1 MISVN
6 YMQVFA
12 IAGLIALSVFG
23 FFALRLLSSFRTGI
37 LAKSWRHISVG
48 AIFLILAQLP
58 LIAASLGP
66 SGEESSLL
74 IITGTMMR
82 FLGIVFL
89 TLGLRA
95 QCKVWWSE
103 NKHLDQGAKSSATIE
118 A

>member
-1 MISVN
+1 LISVN

-12 IAGLIALSVFG
+12 IAGLISLSAFG

-58 LIAASLGP
+58 LIAASLGS

-74 IITGTMMR
+74 IITGTLMR
-82 FLGIVFL
+82 FLGVVFL
-89 TLGLRA
+89 TIGLRS

-103 NKHLDQGAKSSATIE
+103 NKHLDHVAKSSAIIE